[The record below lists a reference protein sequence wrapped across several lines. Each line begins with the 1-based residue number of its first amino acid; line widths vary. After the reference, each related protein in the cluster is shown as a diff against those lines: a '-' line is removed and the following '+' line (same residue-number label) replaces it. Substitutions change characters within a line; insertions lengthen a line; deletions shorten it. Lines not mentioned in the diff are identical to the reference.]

1 MQAQA
6 GKHLFVEL
14 QIVQKHKLH
23 GSGAGTH
30 EHEQIGGVGG
40 IGVCLAVPCCRV
52 HNVARARHALLE
64 RWQSGAAIDVVGSR
78 MPHGAFVAR
87 LRPDNHRRV
96 SAANVAHGTS
106 RAAGGTEVVEVGR
119 SLARYEGMTAA
130 LRYIFCQMIRHG
142 DFTLGI
148 FRKAHAQRVA
158 NAVGQQCADACRA
171 LDAPVLAL
179 AGFRHAQMQR
189 EVHAL
194 VGHGLAQQAHGAHH
208 DHGVG
213 GFYRHHR
220 VLKALSHANAQKF
233 HATLHDALGRV
244 AVAAHDAVGQRA
256 VVHADAQ
263 RRAVGAADAEQF
275 HEPLF
280 ESPQFLCVSLV
291 GVFDMLE
298 FPGRIYVVAGI
309 DAHFLHNLRC
319 HVCHVGVE
327 MYVRHERRVEALA
340 AQCFLNLAQRL
351 RLARALCREAHVVC
365 ARLDD
370 GAALCGRCRRVG
382 GRRGGH
388 TLNAQRVVAAE
399 RAVADT
405 YLVRLSRRVVKQ
417 IGQPVLP
424 VVKFGRQGGV
434 DRV

>member
-1 MQAQA
+1 
-6 GKHLFVEL
+6 
-14 QIVQKHKLH
+14 
-23 GSGAGTH
+23 
-30 EHEQIGGVGG
+30 
-40 IGVCLAVPCCRV
+40 
-52 HNVARARHALLE
+52 
-64 RWQSGAAIDVVGSR
+64 
-78 MPHGAFVAR
+78 MPHGAFAAC

-96 SAANVAHGTS
+96 SASNVTHGTG
-106 RAAGGTEVVEVGR
+106 RAVGGAEIVEVGGCF
-119 SLARYEGMTAA
+119 ARNEGMAAA
-130 LRYIFCQMIRHG
+130 LRHVFCQMIRHG
-142 DFTLGI
+142 YFALGI

-158 NAVGQQCADACRA
+158 DAVGQQCADACRA

-179 AGFRHAQMQR
+179 AGFRNAEVKR
-189 EVHAL
+189 EIHAL
-194 VGHGLAQQAHGAHH
+194 VRHSLAQQAHGAHH

-213 GFYRHHR
+213 GFYRNHR
-220 VLKALSHANAQKF
+220 VLKSLSHANAQKF

-280 ESPQFLCVSLV
+280 ESLQFLCVSLV

-309 DAHFLHNLRC
+309 DAHFLHNLRR

-327 MYVRHERRVEALA
+327 MYVRHERRVEAFA

-370 GAALCGRCRRVG
+370 GAALRGRSRRVG

-388 TLNAQRVVAAE
+388 ALNAQRVVAAE
-399 RAVADT
+399 RAVTDAH
-405 YLVRLSRRVVKQ
+405 LVRLSRRVVKQ

-424 VVKFGRQGGV
+424 VVKFGREGGV